1 MIGKF
6 IFLAALLI
14 ISGNSKAQAVGTGL
28 GSGSVATPRME
39 VYSWAQR
46 PDEDGT
52 DLQKK
57 FIKQEWTQGI
67 AKFRSGRP
75 DMHVPLIFDIF
86 NNMLYYL
93 QDSIIMEF
101 VDSVSQITF
110 LANFNEDTVLMIF
123 RRFYPPI
130 QANTS
135 ATFYRV
141 LVDAKLTLLKC
152 EAKSILLFKDPAVP
166 EEKKK
171 DPPDHL
177 YFAYLPSGKIVTIE
191 PNAEKLMAAMPEY
204 SSLISDIAKREKL
217 KVKDERRM
225 IELFVHLSNAMQ

>member
-1 MIGKF
+1 MKI
-6 IFLAALLI
+6 IFLTVLLAV
-14 ISGNSKAQAVGTGL
+14 SGNIKAQTTGTGL
-28 GSGSVATPRME
+28 GSGSVTTQRME

-52 DLQKK
+52 NLQKK
-57 FIKQEWTQGI
+57 FIKQEWTPGI
-67 AKFRSGRP
+67 VKFRSGRP
-75 DMHVPLIFDIF
+75 DMHVPMIFDIF

-110 LANFNEDTVLMIF
+110 LANFNKDTVLMIF
-123 RRFYPPI
+123 RRFYPSV
-130 QANTS
+130 QTNTS

-152 EAKSILLFKDPAVP
+152 EAKSIMLFKDPATP

-171 DPPDHL
+171 DPPHHL
-177 YFAYLPSGKIVTIE
+177 YFAYMPSGDIVLIE
-191 PNAEKLMAAMPEY
+191 PNTEKLMAAMPECRN
-204 SSLISDIAKREKL
+204 LISDITKRAKL

-225 IELFVHLSNAMQ
+225 IELFVHLNNAMQ